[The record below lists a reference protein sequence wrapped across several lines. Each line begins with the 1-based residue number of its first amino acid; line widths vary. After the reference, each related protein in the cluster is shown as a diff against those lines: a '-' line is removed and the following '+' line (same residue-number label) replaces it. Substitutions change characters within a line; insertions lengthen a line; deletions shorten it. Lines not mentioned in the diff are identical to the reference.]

1 KKKER
6 PQKTVEYIRN
16 LIQDLHD
23 ATDGKHPR
31 FFKEVVDKTGK
42 QMVPKEKL
50 VDIAKTA
57 MSDPAQFYNPEDLD
71 YNDYM
76 MVLEAAWEGTPLD
89 KKKIKK
95 G

>member
-1 KKKER
+1 
-6 PQKTVEYIRN
+6 
-16 LIQDLHD
+16 
-23 ATDGKHPR
+23 
-31 FFKEVVDKTGK
+31 
-42 QMVPKEKL
+42 MVPKEKL